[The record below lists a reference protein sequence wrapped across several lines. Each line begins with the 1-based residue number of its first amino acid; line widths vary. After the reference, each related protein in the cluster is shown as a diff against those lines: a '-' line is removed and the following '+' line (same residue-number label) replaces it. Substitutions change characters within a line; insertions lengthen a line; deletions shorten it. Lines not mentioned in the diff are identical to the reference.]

1 MPIQYRYLQV
11 QEQTEEQKQ
20 ARKMSFSVSS
30 EYPVERWFGTEILDH
45 SADSIDLSDFNDGA
59 PVLFDHDTSKIVGV
73 IEGTYLSDRKLGID
87 MRFGNTAIAD
97 ELYQN
102 CSDGIVKKV
111 SIGYIPRKMKLD
123 DPKNEV
129 YRVIDWKPIETSFVA
144 IPADPTV
151 GIGRSQSETEYT
163 VEIINDNI
171 DEEIVENLEP
181 DNQIRGI
188 EVAKENIEQSIDDAK
203 EILAMGEKCGD
214 LGLAHELIRSNT
226 PLPEARNKFL
236 EKLSGVAAK
245 PLADSIGEMSIG
257 LSPKEQ
263 KRYSLLK
270 IARSAIRD
278 TGNPVDISFE
288 REVSNAI
295 AQRTGMEPRG
305 FFIPMG
311 DLSFDSKNM
320 AREQAVGTPSFG
332 GNLVQ
337 TDLYEQNLVRF
348 LVNNTAVLQLNPTQ
362 FTGLTGNFDIPRETN
377 EVGANWVGEGGEG
390 DQSTA
395 TTDLITFSPKQITS
409 RTSLTR
415 LMMQQGSLS
424 VENWLRAKMISK
436 LGLAIDIA
444 AINGTGSQFQPLG
457 VLSESGVST
466 LSLGTN
472 GGAITFDN
480 LINAEQKLVDNNALF
495 GNLGYIT
502 TPSVFGV
509 LRKIKSTTGA
519 YLWQGADNPLYTA
532 VRGSFSGIPVAQTKQ
547 MPSNL
552 AKGSGTNL
560 HSLVLGNWQDFA
572 IALWGVLDVLPN
584 PYGTAYASGG
594 VELRAFQSIDMHV
607 LQPKSFFKYTDIV
620 VS

>member
-1 MPIQYRYLQV
+1 MQVEVEYDDDPLAEKIYR
-11 QEQTEEQKQ
+11 
-20 ARKMSFSVSS
+20 
-30 EYPVERWFGTEILDH
+30 
-45 SADSIDLSDFNDGA
+45 
-59 PVLFDHDTSKIVGV
+59 KITKGM
-73 IEGTYLSDRKLGID
+73 IR
-87 MRFGNTAIAD
+87 N
-97 ELYQN
+97 
-102 CSDGIVKKV
+102 V
-111 SIGYIPRKMKLD
+111 SIGYSIQELKLD
-123 DPKNEV
+123 DPKKEV
-129 YRVIDWKPIETSFVA
+129 YRAIKWTPLEVSMVS
-144 IPADPTV
+144 IPADASV
-151 GIGRSQSETEYT
+151 GIGRSESGIEYT
-163 VEIINDNI
+163 VKIISDNI
-171 DEEIVENLEP
+171 DTEIAENLEP
-181 DNQIRGI
+181 ENHRGI

-236 EKLSGVAAK
+236 EKLSGVAPK
-245 PLADSIGEMSIG
+245 PLADSIGDMSIG

-278 TGNPVDISFE
+278 SGNPVDISFE
-288 REVSNAI
+288 REVSNAV
-295 AQRTGMEPRG
+295 AKTMGMEPRG

-311 DLSFDSKNM
+311 DLSFDPKNM
-320 AREQAVGTPSFG
+320 VREQAVGTPSFG

-362 FTGLTGNFDIPRETN
+362 FTGLTGNFDVPRETN
-377 EVGANWVGEGGEG
+377 ELGANWVGEGGEG
-390 DQSTA
+390 DLSTA
-395 TTDLITFSPKQITS
+395 TTDLIEFRPKQITS

-415 LMMQQGSLS
+415 LMMQQSSLS

-436 LGLAIDIA
+436 LGLMIDLA
-444 AINGTGSQFQPLG
+444 AIKGTGSQFQPLG
-457 VLSESGVST
+457 ILNESGVST

-495 GNLGYIT
+495 GNLGYVT

-509 LRKIKSTTGA
+509 LRKVKSTTGA

-532 VRGSFSGIPVAQTKQ
+532 VRGSFSGIPVAQTNQ

-552 AKGSGTNL
+552 VKASGSNL
-560 HSLVLGNWQDFA
+560 HSLILGNWQDFA
-572 IALWGVLDVLPN
+572 IALWGVLDVVPN
-584 PYGTAYASGG
+584 PYGVTYASGG